1 MQKRERRGA
10 ALLARRASRRLI
22 PYGRCRASRSGPSSI
37 RERRQ
42 IMDQSIN
49 PPATAT
55 ASPTPKAP
63 PVAQTGASASLARRR
78 RERYGVLLLAILAAF
93 AVQGIAT
100 PGPWEQVIVS
110 TLLAATVLLALRA
123 AESKPRV
130 MRPALVVAVLVVIA
144 SILEAAAGNVDGV
157 APRLANLL
165 LIALAPGA
173 IVVGVVRSLR
183 AQGSVTLE
191 AVFGVLCLYI
201 LAGMAFALVYGA
213 LDRISGSFFSNG
225 IDATGA
231 RCLYFS
237 FTTLT
242 TVGYGDLTA
251 KSNLGHT
258 LSVTEALLG
267 QIYLVTIV
275 SVIVSNLRPR
285 RREHAGA

>member
-1 MQKRERRGA
+1 
-10 ALLARRASRRLI
+10 
-22 PYGRCRASRSGPSSI
+22 
-37 RERRQ
+37 
-42 IMDQSIN
+42 MDQSMN
-49 PPATAT
+49 PPATT
-55 ASPTPKAP
+55 GPTPGPDAP
-63 PVAQTGASASLARRR
+63 LAEADGGDSRAQRQ
-78 RERYGVLLLAILAAF
+78 RERYGMLLIAILAAF
-93 AVQGIAT
+93 AVQGIAN
-100 PGPWEQVIVS
+100 PGPWEQVFVS
-110 TLLAATVLLALRA
+110 ALLGVTLLLALWA

-130 MRPALVVAVLVVIA
+130 MRPALAVAVLVLIF
-144 SILEAAAGNVDGV
+144 SILEAANGTVDGA

-165 LIALAPGA
+165 LILLAPGA

-183 AQGSVTLE
+183 ARGSVTLQ
-191 AVFGVLCLYI
+191 AVFGVLCLYL

-213 LDRISGSFFSNG
+213 IATITGSFFANG
-225 IDATGA
+225 VTATGA

-251 KSNLGHT
+251 KTNLGHT

-285 RREHAGA
+285 RRGVSGA